1 MKLSLGFSPCPN
13 DTFIFDAM
21 IHQKIDTEGLSFE
34 VVFDD
39 VETLNQK
46 AFKTE
51 LDITKLSYHAYAYL
65 TEKYVLLH
73 AGSALGF
80 GVGPLLICN
89 NEDYISADALQNL
102 QPHTSVLIPQSSN
115 LIPHTSDPIPHPIAI
130 GSSNLRPQSSDPVP
144 QTSDLRPPTSNLR
157 IGIPGKYTTANFLLS
172 MAFPEAKN
180 KIEMKFFEI
189 ESALLNDQI
198 DMGVIIHENRF
209 TYQEKGLKKIID
221 LGEFWED
228 LTQGPIPL
236 GGIMIKR
243 ELPEEIKQKVNR
255 IIRRSVQYAFD
266 HPESGMDFICSLSQ
280 EMSKEVINKH
290 IELYVNKFSIDLGEV
305 GRKAVN
311 TFFEEA
317 YKGGIIPETKQNLFL

>member
-13 DTFIFDAM
+13 DTFIFDAL
-21 IHQKIDTEGLSFE
+21 IHQKIDTEGLEFE
-34 VVFDD
+34 VFYED

-46 AFKTE
+46 AFSAE

-80 GVGPLLICN
+80 GVGPLLICE
-89 NEDYISADALQNL
+89 NEEYTSTDGYENL
-102 QPHTSVLIPQSSN
+102 KIQSSE
-115 LIPHTSDPIPHPIAI
+115 LS
-130 GSSNLRPQSSDPVP
+130 
-144 QTSDLRPPTSNLR
+144 

-172 MAFPEAKN
+172 LAFPEAKN

-189 ESALLNDQI
+189 ESALLKHQI

-243 ELPEEIKQKVNR
+243 NLPEEIKQKVNR
-255 IIRRSVQYAFD
+255 IIKRSVQYAFE
-266 HPESGMDFICSLSQ
+266 HPLEGMDFICSLSQ
-280 EMSKEVINKH
+280 EMSKDVINKH
-290 IELYVNKFSIDLGEV
+290 IELYVNKFSLDLGDV
-305 GRKAVN
+305 GRKAVE
-311 TFFEEA
+311 TFFKEA
-317 YKGGIIPETKQNLFL
+317 HKLGIIPETKQNLFL